1 MGKFDLHGTKYINEE
16 GKRVPSVTTIINGHL
31 GWNKQ
36 ALLGW
41 TKRMMLGG
49 QDSDKVLD
57 EAAQI
62 GTLLH
67 LLIEGHQQGFDIDT
81 KDYSY
86 NQEKAAMKA
95 FAGYLQWYEK
105 VKFKPLR
112 NELVLVNE
120 ELQVGGT
127 VDAIAKK
134 DNELIVVDW
143 KTSKGGPYPEMIVQL
158 GAYTMMYEAAQPKAK
173 VSHGI
178 IMRFGKEDGKFHQ
191 HVIDRKKLDAGAQVF
206 KHCCALNKLRSAL

>member
-1 MGKFDLHGTKYINEE
+1 MSKFSLHGTKYINEE
-16 GKRVPSVTTIINGHL
+16 GKRVPSVTTIISQHL
-31 GWNKQ
+31 GWNKN
-36 ALLGW
+36 ALLAW

-49 QDSDKVLD
+49 QDSDKVLS
-57 EAAQI
+57 EAGDI

-67 LLIEGHQQGFDIDT
+67 LLIEGHQQGFDVDT

-105 VKFKPLR
+105 RKFKSLR

-127 VDAIAKK
+127 IDSIGKMGDDLV
-134 DNELIVVDW
+134 VVDW
-143 KTSKGGPYPEMIVQL
+143 KTSKYLYAENKLQL
-158 GAYTMMYEAAQPKAK
+158 AAYTYMFEQAQPKAN
-173 VSHGI
+173 VAYGLV
-178 IMRFGKEDGKFHQ
+178 MRFGKDDGKFHQ
-191 HVIDRKKLDAGAQVF
+191 HVIKREKLETGIEIF
-206 KHCCALNKLRSAL
+206 KALVKISQLKSQL

>member
-1 MGKFDLHGTKYINEE
+1 MGKFDLHGTKYINAE
-16 GKRVPSVTTIINGHL
+16 GNRVPSVTTIINGHL

-105 VKFKPLR
+105 VQFKPLR

-120 ELQVGGT
+120 EMQVGGT
-127 VDAIAKK
+127 IDCIARMG
-134 DNELIVVDW
+134 DDLVVVDW
-143 KTSKGGPYPEMIVQL
+143 KTSRYLYAENKLQL
-158 GAYTMMYEAAQPKAK
+158 AAYVYMFEQAQPKAN
-173 VSHGI
+173 VAYGL
-178 IMRFGKEDGKFHQ
+178 IMRFGKDDGKFHQ
-191 HVIDRKKLDAGAQVF
+191 HIIKREKLETGIEIF
-206 KHCCALNKLRSAL
+206 KALVKISQLKSKL

>member
-16 GKRVPSVTTIINGHL
+16 GNRVPSVTTIINGHL

-95 FAGYLQWYEK
+95 FAGYLQWYDK

-112 NELVLVNE
+112 NELILVNE
-120 ELQVGGT
+120 EMQVGGT
-127 VDAIAKK
+127 IDCVARMGDDLVI
-134 DNELIVVDW
+134 VDW
-143 KTSKGGPYPEMIVQL
+143 KTSKYLYAENKLQL
-158 GAYTMMYEAAQPKAK
+158 AAYTYMFEQAQPKAN
-173 VSHGI
+173 VAYGL
-178 IMRFGKEDGKFHQ
+178 IMRFGKDDGKFHQ
-191 HVIDRKKLDAGAQVF
+191 HIIKRDKLETGIEIF
-206 KHCCALNKLRSAL
+206 KALVKISQLKSQL

>member
-1 MGKFDLHGTKYINEE
+1 MSKFSLHGTKYINEE

-49 QDSDKVLD
+49 QDSDKVLS
-57 EAAQI
+57 EAGDI

-67 LLIEGHQQGFDIDT
+67 LLIEGHQQGFDVDT

-105 VKFKPLR
+105 RKFKSLR

-120 ELQVGGT
+120 EMQVGGT
-127 VDAIAKK
+127 IDSIGKMGDDLV
-134 DNELIVVDW
+134 VVDW
-143 KTSKGGPYPEMIVQL
+143 KTSKYLYAENKLQL
-158 GAYTMMYEAAQPKAK
+158 AAYTYMFEQAQPKAN
-173 VSHGI
+173 VAYGLV
-178 IMRFGKEDGKFHQ
+178 MRFGKDDGKFHQ
-191 HVIDRKKLDAGAQVF
+191 HVIKREKLETGIEIF
-206 KHCCALNKLRSAL
+206 KALVKISQLKSQL

>member
-16 GKRVPSVTTIINGHL
+16 GNRVPSVTTIINGHL

-120 ELQVGGT
+120 EMQVGGT
-127 VDAIAKK
+127 IDCVARMGDDLVI
-134 DNELIVVDW
+134 VDW
-143 KTSKGGPYPEMIVQL
+143 KTSKYLYAENKLQL
-158 GAYTMMYEAAQPKAK
+158 AAYTYMFEQAQPKAN
-173 VSHGI
+173 VAYGL
-178 IMRFGKEDGKFHQ
+178 IMRFGKDDGKFHQ
-191 HVIDRKKLDAGAQVF
+191 HIIKREKLETGIEIF
-206 KHCCALNKLRSAL
+206 KALVKISQLKSQL

>member
-1 MGKFDLHGTKYINEE
+1 MGKFDLHGAKYINKD
-16 GKRVPSVTTIINGHL
+16 GKRVPSVTTIISQQL

-36 ALLGW
+36 ALIGW

-57 EAAQI
+57 EASQI

-67 LLIEGHQQGFDIDT
+67 LLIEAHQQGFDVDT

-95 FAGYLQWYEK
+95 YAGYLEWYQK
-105 VKFKPLR
+105 KNFKSLK
-112 NELVLVNE
+112 NEVVLVNE

-127 VDAIAKK
+127 IDSIGKLG
-134 DNELIVVDW
+134 DELVVVDW
-143 KTSKGGPYPEMIVQL
+143 KTSKYLYAENKLQL
-158 GAYTMMYEAAQPKAK
+158 AAYTYMFEQAQPKAN
-173 VSHGI
+173 VAYGLV
-178 IMRFGKEDGKFHQ
+178 MRFGKEDGKFHQ
-191 HVIDRKKLDAGAQVF
+191 HVIKREKLETGIEIF
-206 KHCCALNKLRSAL
+206 KALVKISQLKSQL

>member
-16 GKRVPSVTTIINGHL
+16 GNRVPSVTTIINGHL

-112 NELVLVNE
+112 NELILVNE
-120 ELQVGGT
+120 EMQVGGT
-127 VDAIAKK
+127 IDCVARMGDDLVI
-134 DNELIVVDW
+134 VDW
-143 KTSKGGPYPEMIVQL
+143 KTSKYLYAENKLQL
-158 GAYTMMYEAAQPKAK
+158 AAYTYMFEQAQPKAN
-173 VSHGI
+173 VAYGL
-178 IMRFGKEDGKFHQ
+178 IMRFGKDDGKFHQ
-191 HVIDRKKLDAGAQVF
+191 HIIKRDKLETGIEIF
-206 KHCCALNKLRSAL
+206 KALVKISQLKSQL

>member
-1 MGKFDLHGTKYINEE
+1 MGKFGLHGTKYINEE
-16 GKRVPSVTTIINGHL
+16 GKRVPSVTTIINQHL

-49 QDSDKVLD
+49 QDADKVLN
-57 EAAQI
+57 EAGDI

-67 LLIEGHQQGFDIDT
+67 LLIEGHQRGFDIDT

-105 VKFKPLR
+105 VKFKSLR
-112 NELVLVNE
+112 NEVLLINE
-120 ELQVGGT
+120 EMQVGGT
-127 VDAIAKK
+127 IDCIGKMGDDLV
-134 DNELIVVDW
+134 VVDW
-143 KTSKGGPYPEMIVQL
+143 KTSKYLYAENKLQL
-158 GAYTMMYEAAQPKAK
+158 AAYTYMFEQAQPKAN
-173 VSHGI
+173 VAYGLV
-178 IMRFGKEDGKFHQ
+178 MRFGKEDGKFHQ
-191 HVIDRKKLDAGAQVF
+191 HVIKREKLETGIEIF
-206 KHCCALNKLRSAL
+206 KALIKISQLKSKL

>member
-1 MGKFDLHGTKYINEE
+1 MSKFALHGTRYVNNDGEK
-16 GKRVPSVTTIINGHL
+16 VPSVTTIINQHL

-36 ALLGW
+36 VLINWA
-41 TKRMMLGG
+41 KRITLGG
-49 QDSDKVLD
+49 QDADKVLN
-57 EAAQI
+57 EAGDI

-67 LLIEGHQQGFDIDT
+67 LLIEGHQRGFDVDT

-105 VKFKPLR
+105 KNFKSLA

-127 VDAIAKK
+127 IDCIGKMDDDLVI
-134 DNELIVVDW
+134 VDW
-143 KTSKGGPYPEMIVQL
+143 KTAKYLYPENKLQL
-158 GAYTMMYEAAQPKAK
+158 AAYTYMYEQAQPKAK
-173 VSHGI
+173 ISHGLV
-178 IMRFGKEDGKFHQ
+178 MRFGKEDGKFHQ
-191 HVIDRKKLDAGAQVF
+191 HVIKREKLETGIEIF
-206 KHCCALNKLRSAL
+206 KALIKISQLKSKL

>member
-1 MGKFDLHGTKYINEE
+1 MSKFSLHGTKYINEE
-16 GKRVPSVTTIINGHL
+16 GNRVPSVTTVISQHL
-31 GWNKQ
+31 GWNKN
-36 ALLGW
+36 ALLAW

-49 QDSDKVLD
+49 QDSDKVLS
-57 EAAQI
+57 EAGDI

-67 LLIEGHQQGFDIDT
+67 LLIEGHQQGFDVDT

-105 VKFKPLR
+105 VKFKSLR

-127 VDAIAKK
+127 IDSIGKMGDDLV
-134 DNELIVVDW
+134 VVDW
-143 KTSKGGPYPEMIVQL
+143 KTSKYLYAENKL
-158 GAYTMMYEAAQPKAK
+158 ELAAYTYMFEQAQPKAN
-173 VSHGI
+173 VAYGLV
-178 IMRFGKEDGKFHQ
+178 MRFGKDDGKFHQ
-191 HVIDRKKLDAGAQVF
+191 HVIKREKLETGIEIF
-206 KHCCALNKLRSAL
+206 KALVKISQLKSQL

>member
-1 MGKFDLHGTKYINEE
+1 MGKFDLHGAKYINEE
-16 GKRVPSVTTIINGHL
+16 GNRVPSVTTIISQHL

-57 EAAQI
+57 EASQI

-105 VKFKPLR
+105 SEFKALR

-120 ELQVGGT
+120 EMQVGGT
-127 VDAIAKK
+127 IDCIARMG
-134 DNELIVVDW
+134 DDLVIVDW
-143 KTSKGGPYPEMIVQL
+143 KTSKYLYAENKLQL
-158 GAYTMMYEAAQPKAK
+158 AAYAYMFEQAQPKANIAYGL
-173 VSHGI
+173 V
-178 IMRFGKEDGKFHQ
+178 MRFGKDDGKFHQ
-191 HVIDRKKLDAGAQVF
+191 HIIKREKLETGIEIF
-206 KHCCALNKLRSAL
+206 KALVKISQLKSKL

>member
-16 GKRVPSVTTIINGHL
+16 GKRVPSVTTIINQHL

-41 TKRMMLGG
+41 TKRVMLGG

-120 ELQVGGT
+120 EMQVGGT
-127 VDAIAKK
+127 IDCIARMG
-134 DNELIVVDW
+134 DDLVIVDW
-143 KTSKGGPYPEMIVQL
+143 KTSKYLYAENKLQL
-158 GAYTMMYEAAQPKAK
+158 AAYTYMFEQAQPKAN
-173 VSHGI
+173 VAYGMI
-178 IMRFGKEDGKFHQ
+178 LRFGKDDGKFHQ
-191 HVIDRKKLDAGAQVF
+191 HIIKREKLETGIEIF
-206 KHCCALNKLRSAL
+206 KALVKISQLKSQL

>member
-1 MGKFDLHGTKYINEE
+1 MGKFSLHGTKYINEE
-16 GKRVPSVTTIINGHL
+16 GNRVPSVTTIISQHL
-31 GWNKQ
+31 GWNKN
-36 ALLGW
+36 ALLAW

-49 QDSDKVLD
+49 QDSDKVLS
-57 EAAQI
+57 AAGDI

-67 LLIEGHQQGFDIDT
+67 LLIEGHQQGFDVDT

-105 VKFKPLR
+105 VKFKSLR

-127 VDAIAKK
+127 IDSIGKMGDDLV
-134 DNELIVVDW
+134 VVDW
-143 KTSKGGPYPEMIVQL
+143 KTSKYLYAENKLQL
-158 GAYTMMYEAAQPKAK
+158 AAYTYMFEQAQPKAN
-173 VSHGI
+173 VAYGLV
-178 IMRFGKEDGKFHQ
+178 MRFGKDDGKFHQ
-191 HVIDRKKLDAGAQVF
+191 HVIKREKLETGIEIF
-206 KHCCALNKLRSAL
+206 KALVKISQLKSQL

>member
-1 MGKFDLHGTKYINEE
+1 MGKLSLHGTRYINEE
-16 GKRVPSVTTIINGHL
+16 GKRVPSVTTIISQHL

-49 QDSDKVLD
+49 QDSDKVLN
-57 EAAQI
+57 EASDI

-67 LLIEGHQQGFDIDT
+67 LLIEGHQRGFDVDT

-95 FAGYLQWYEK
+95 FAGYLQWYK
-105 VKFKPLR
+105 KKNFKSLA

-120 ELQVGGT
+120 EMQVGGT
-127 VDAIAKK
+127 IDCIGKM
-134 DNELIVVDW
+134 DDELVVVDW
-143 KTSKGGPYPEMIVQL
+143 KTSAYLYPENKIQL
-158 GAYTMMYEAAQPKAK
+158 AAYCYMYEQAQPKAK
-173 VSHGI
+173 VSHGLV
-178 IMRFGKEDGKFHQ
+178 MRFGKDDGKFHQ
-191 HVIDRKKLDAGAQVF
+191 HVIKREKLETGIEIF
-206 KHCCALNKLRSAL
+206 KALIKISQLKSQL

>member
-16 GKRVPSVTTIINGHL
+16 GNRVPSVTTIINQHL

-120 ELQVGGT
+120 EMQVGGT
-127 VDAIAKK
+127 IDCVARMG
-134 DNELIVVDW
+134 DNLVIVDW
-143 KTSKGGPYPEMIVQL
+143 KTSRYLYAENKLQL
-158 GAYTMMYEAAQPKAK
+158 AAYVYMFEQAQPKAN
-173 VSHGI
+173 VAYGLV
-178 IMRFGKEDGKFHQ
+178 MRFGKDDGKFHQ
-191 HVIDRKKLDAGAQVF
+191 HVIKREKLETGIEIF
-206 KHCCALNKLRSAL
+206 KALVKISQLKSQL

>member
-16 GKRVPSVTTIINGHL
+16 GNRVPSVTTIINGHL

-120 ELQVGGT
+120 EMQVGGT
-127 VDAIAKK
+127 IDCVARMGD
-134 DNELIVVDW
+134 DLVVVDW
-143 KTSKGGPYPEMIVQL
+143 KTSRYLYAENKLQL
-158 GAYTMMYEAAQPKAK
+158 SAYVYMFEQAQPKAN
-173 VSHGI
+173 VAYGM
-178 IMRFGKEDGKFHQ
+178 IMRFGKDDGKFHQ
-191 HVIDRKKLDAGAQVF
+191 HIIKREKLETGIEIF
-206 KHCCALNKLRSAL
+206 KALVKISQLKSQL

>member
-1 MGKFDLHGTKYINEE
+1 MGKFGLHGTKYINEE
-16 GKRVPSVTTIINGHL
+16 GKRVPSVTTIINQHL

-49 QDSDKVLD
+49 QDADKVLN
-57 EAAQI
+57 EAGDI

-67 LLIEGHQQGFDIDT
+67 LLIEGHQRGFDIDT

-105 VKFKPLR
+105 VKFKSLR
-112 NELVLVNE
+112 NELLLVNE
-120 ELQVGGT
+120 EMQVGGT
-127 VDAIAKK
+127 IDCIGKMGDDLV
-134 DNELIVVDW
+134 VVDW
-143 KTSKGGPYPEMIVQL
+143 KTSKYLYAENKLQL
-158 GAYTMMYEAAQPKAK
+158 AAYTYMFEQAQPKAN
-173 VSHGI
+173 VAYGLV
-178 IMRFGKEDGKFHQ
+178 MRFGKEDGKFHQ
-191 HVIDRKKLDAGAQVF
+191 HVIKREKLETGIEVF
-206 KHCCALNKLRSAL
+206 KALVKISQLKSKL

>member
-16 GKRVPSVTTIINGHL
+16 GNRVPSVTTIINQQL

-120 ELQVGGT
+120 EMQVGGT
-127 VDAIAKK
+127 IDCVARMGDDLVI
-134 DNELIVVDW
+134 VDW
-143 KTSKGGPYPEMIVQL
+143 KTSKYLYAENKLQL
-158 GAYTMMYEAAQPKAK
+158 AAYTYMFEQAQPKAN
-173 VSHGI
+173 VAYGL
-178 IMRFGKEDGKFHQ
+178 IMRFGKDDGKFHQ
-191 HVIDRKKLDAGAQVF
+191 HIIKREKLETGIEIF
-206 KHCCALNKLRSAL
+206 KALVKISQLKSKL

>member
-16 GKRVPSVTTIINGHL
+16 GKRVPSVTTIISQHL

-41 TKRMMLGG
+41 TKRIMLGG

-57 EAAQI
+57 EASQI

-67 LLIEGHQQGFDIDT
+67 LLIEAFFRGLTIDT

-95 FAGYLQWYEK
+95 FAGFMQWHDK
-105 VKFKPLR
+105 VKFKSLR

-127 VDAIAKK
+127 IDCIGRMGDDLV
-134 DNELIVVDW
+134 VVDW
-143 KTSKGGPYPEMIVQL
+143 KTSRYLYAENKLQL
-158 GAYTMMYEAAQPKAK
+158 AAYVYMFEQAQPKAN
-173 VSHGI
+173 VAYGLV
-178 IMRFGKEDGKFHQ
+178 MRFGKDDGKFHQ
-191 HVIDRKKLDAGAQVF
+191 HVIKREKLETGIEIF
-206 KHCCALNKLRSAL
+206 KALVKISQLKSQL

>member
-1 MGKFDLHGTKYINEE
+1 MGKFDLHGAKYINKD
-16 GKRVPSVTTIINGHL
+16 GKRVPSVTTIISQQL

-36 ALLGW
+36 ALIGW

-57 EAAQI
+57 EASQI

-67 LLIEGHQQGFDIDT
+67 LLIEAHQQGFDVDT

-95 FAGYLQWYEK
+95 YAGYLEWYQK
-105 VKFKPLR
+105 KNFKSLK
-112 NELVLVNE
+112 NEVVLVNE

-127 VDAIAKK
+127 IDSIGKLGDDLV
-134 DNELIVVDW
+134 VVDW
-143 KTSKGGPYPEMIVQL
+143 KTSKYLYAENKLQL
-158 GAYTMMYEAAQPKAK
+158 AAYTYMFEQAQPKAN
-173 VSHGI
+173 VAYGLV
-178 IMRFGKEDGKFHQ
+178 MRFGKEDGKFHQ
-191 HVIDRKKLDAGAQVF
+191 HVIKREKLETGIEIF
-206 KHCCALNKLRSAL
+206 KALVKISQLKSQL

>member
-1 MGKFDLHGTKYINEE
+1 MGKFGLHGTKYINEE
-16 GKRVPSVTTIINGHL
+16 GKRVPSVTTIINQHL

-49 QDSDKVLD
+49 QDADKVLN
-57 EAAQI
+57 EAGDI

-67 LLIEGHQQGFDIDT
+67 LLIEGHQRGFDIDT

-105 VKFKPLR
+105 VKFKSLR
-112 NELVLVNE
+112 NEVLLVNE
-120 ELQVGGT
+120 EMQVGGT
-127 VDAIAKK
+127 IDCIGKMGDDLV
-134 DNELIVVDW
+134 VVDW
-143 KTSKGGPYPEMIVQL
+143 KTSKYLYAENKLQL
-158 GAYTMMYEAAQPKAK
+158 AAYTYMFEQAQPKAN
-173 VSHGI
+173 VAYGLV
-178 IMRFGKEDGKFHQ
+178 MRFGKEDGKFHQ
-191 HVIDRKKLDAGAQVF
+191 HVIKREKLETGIEVF
-206 KHCCALNKLRSAL
+206 KALVKISQLKSKL

>member
-1 MGKFDLHGTKYINEE
+1 MGKFDLHGAKYINQE
-16 GKRVPSVTTIINGHL
+16 GNRVPSVTTIINGHL

-57 EAAQI
+57 EAAQV

-67 LLIEGHQQGFDIDT
+67 LLIEGHQQGFDVDT

-120 ELQVGGT
+120 EMQVGGT
-127 VDAIAKK
+127 IDCIARMG
-134 DNELIVVDW
+134 DDLVIVDW
-143 KTSKGGPYPEMIVQL
+143 KTSKYLYAENKLQL
-158 GAYTMMYEAAQPKAK
+158 AAYVYMFEQAQPKAN
-173 VSHGI
+173 VAYGM
-178 IMRFGKEDGKFHQ
+178 IMRFGKDDGKFHQ
-191 HVIDRKKLDAGAQVF
+191 HIIKREKLETGIEIF
-206 KHCCALNKLRSAL
+206 KALVKISQLKSKL